1 VNKGELVKI
10 EGPLEASALRILREI
25 PGVTATVRE
34 PGRRSIETDAVLRFA
49 GTRKPV
55 AVETKQRVNAA
66 TAWQLVRKA
75 EANPGVPILLVAGDT
90 TAEARQILRDHGV
103 AVIDGLGNA
112 HVELAG
118 LLLHL
123 DGRSRPKRSG
133 TSWTRLSGKAG
144 LVAQALLLQHE
155 RAWHVREL
163 AEEAGVSAGLAHRV
177 VTRLEREEVIA
188 AEGNGP
194 RRVRQVSEPGALLDL
209 WAEENVD
216 RPIRTLG
223 YVLAQSPQHLI
234 AKLGANLEGRG
245 VDYAVTGAA
254 AASLVAPFVTAIPV
268 VEIWVGART
277 APDKLL
283 KATEA
288 EPVGDG
294 ENVAFLQGKN
304 DAPLIFREK
313 KDGVSIAN
321 RFRLYAELL
330 RDPRRGREQA
340 EHLRREAIGF

>member
-1 VNKGELVKI
+1 MNKGELVKI
-10 EGPLEASALRILREI
+10 EGPLETSALRILREI
-25 PGVTATVRE
+25 PGVTAIARE
-34 PGRRSIETDAVLRFA
+34 PRRRGIETDAVLRFA
-49 GTRKPV
+49 GTRKRV
-55 AVETKQRVNAA
+55 VVETKQRVNAA
-66 TAWQLVRKA
+66 TAWQLVRHA
-75 EANPGVPILLVAGDT
+75 EANPGAPILLVAGDT
-90 TAEARQILRDHGV
+90 TVEAREILKDHDV

-112 HVELAG
+112 HVELPG

-123 DGRSRPKRSG
+123 EGRSRPKRSG
-133 TSWTRLSGKAG
+133 SSQARLSGKAG

-155 RAWHVREL
+155 RAWHVQEL

-177 VTRLEREEVIA
+177 VARLEREGVIA

-194 RRVRQVSEPGALLDL
+194 RRVRRVSEPGALLDL
-209 WAEENVD
+209 WAEEYVD

-223 YVLAQSPQHLI
+223 HLLAQSPQRLI
-234 AKLGANLEGRG
+234 ARLGANLEERG

-268 VEIWVGART
+268 VEVWVSART
-277 APDKLL
+277 PPGKLL

-294 ENVAFLQGKN
+294 ENVAFLQGKD
-304 DAPLIFREK
+304 DAPLAFREK
-313 KDGVSIAN
+313 KKGVSIAN

-330 RDPRRGREQA
+330 HDPRRGREQA